1 MEDEMERWE
10 DTQISISPP
19 FPASIEFHDLFP
31 LDSQQIAFFDSG
43 SGNILMVVENKPIW
57 YDLALERKKKKKKNM
72 ERISIYEVD
81 LMKGYVT
88 IIRRINLSG
97 VGKEIR
103 RYTRLF
109 RSSSKHAPI

>member
-1 MEDEMERWE
+1 MEDEMERRE

-57 YDLALERKKKKKKNM
+57 YDLALERKKKKKNM
-72 ERISIYEVD
+72 ERISIHEVD

-88 IIRRINLSG
+88 IIRRIDLSG